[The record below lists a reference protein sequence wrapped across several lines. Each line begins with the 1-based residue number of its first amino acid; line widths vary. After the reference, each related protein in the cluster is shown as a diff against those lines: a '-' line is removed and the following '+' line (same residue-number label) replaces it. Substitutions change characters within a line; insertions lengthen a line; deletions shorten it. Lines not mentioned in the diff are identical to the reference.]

1 MNMPMSQRGMGPPSS
16 AMVNGD
22 RAADSAPDFDAV
34 LSRCCASDVNAC
46 TTFALHDGLHE
57 STQQA
62 VLHQVNAS
70 FPCNDGLKH
79 DLDAGH

>member
-1 MNMPMSQRGMGPPSS
+1 MNMPMLPCDGVGSS
-16 AMVNGD
+16 PVMNGYG
-22 RAADSAPDFDAV
+22 AAHPAPDFDPV
-34 LSRCCASDVNAC
+34 LARCGASDVDGRSA
-46 TTFALHDGLHE
+46 FALDHGLHVGSE
-57 STQQA
+57 QA